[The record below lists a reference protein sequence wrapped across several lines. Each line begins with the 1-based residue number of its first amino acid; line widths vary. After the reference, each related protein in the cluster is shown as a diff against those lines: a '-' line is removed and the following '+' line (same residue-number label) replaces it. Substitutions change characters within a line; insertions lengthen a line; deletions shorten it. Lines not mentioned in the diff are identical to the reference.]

1 MLAYRILAAL
11 VVFVGATL
19 KIGFVWGLADL
30 FMAIMTLINI
40 PVIIILGR
48 QVLDALADYQRQSKD
63 GKNPVFKAQDIGLNT
78 SELDNWK

>member
-48 QVLDALADYQRQSKD
+48 QVLDDYQRQSKD